1 MQSALTMLLQLHGR
15 IASDTPGQFA
25 SVDEAVASLPTSAEV
40 HQEAARLHALIESA
54 HSKRSRADRIPD
66 SAGISMDAYNAYLDE
81 ISALLEAAPDEKAK
95 RDIVDKLLQEEQS
108 SASRVNVDVDVR
120 AEVARAWSMD
130 QQAILQAREQTTDR
144 VSIGNSHNR

>member
-1 MQSALTMLLQLHGR
+1 MLLQLHGR
-15 IASDTPGQFA
+15 IASDTSRQFA

-40 HQEAARLHALIESA
+40 HQEAARLHALLESA

-66 SAGISMDAYNAYLDE
+66 SAGISMDAYNAHMDE
-81 ISALLEAAPDEKAK
+81 ISTLLEAAPDEKAK

-108 SASRVNVDVDVR
+108 SASRANVDVDVR

-130 QQAILQAREQTTDR
+130 QHAILHAREQATDQ
-144 VSIGNSHNR
+144 VSIASFHKQ

>member
-1 MQSALTMLLQLHGR
+1 
-15 IASDTPGQFA
+15 
-25 SVDEAVASLPTSAEV
+25 
-40 HQEAARLHALIESA
+40 
-54 HSKRSRADRIPD
+54 
-66 SAGISMDAYNAYLDE
+66 MDAYNAHLDE